1 MRFVA
6 GAAAFALLAGG
17 LGATVSAEAAT
28 TSHTNAST
36 PRVTATVP
44 PVNWGAC
51 PGYTDLQSVGAQ
63 CATIQ
68 VPLNPV
74 KDPTGP
80 TIPLEISMI
89 QHTSSSSDYQGIIL
103 SNPGGPG
110 GSGLDLN
117 YYLTQALLYEGSV
130 QKGAAAAN
138 DEASVADYDWIG
150 FDPRGI
156 NTSTTT
162 AGKPITCDANY
173 FSPDRKSYDPTTS
186 ALKNYWLQRSK
197 HYAYECTRKGA
208 AQNQLLSNDTTIDS
222 AYDMHAIMEALGQS
236 QLSYYGFSYGTYL
249 GQVYGSLFP
258 STVKRIILDSNI
270 DPRTV
275 WYQANLNQDVAF
287 NRNINI
293 WFKWL
298 AKYNKIFH
306 LGKTESAVSK
316 RFYGEE
322 AYLVK
327 HPIKV
332 GKKAVIGP
340 DEWVDLFLEAGY
352 YEQTWIGNSQEP
364 GLAYA
369 FADWMNKH
377 NTAARN
383 ELVDLYES
391 TDTPGNDN
399 EFAGYVGV
407 ECSEGHWPG
416 VKTELAEN
424 TKLNKHYPFE
434 TWGNAWFNAPC
445 MYWPYKSTTPE
456 KIDLKSVSS
465 GLLIDETLDAA
476 TPFEGSEYIRS
487 IFPNSV
493 LLAEPGGTTHADSLD
508 GDLCVD
514 NTVANYLATGSLPA
528 RNPHAKWDKTCK
540 PLLEGPVPPKNQPW
554 KPSSSTNRKAGV
566 VQRPLIDAEFLLAR

>member
-28 TSHTNAST
+28 SSRSVPT
-36 PRVTATVP
+36 PHAAVTPP

-51 PGYTDLQSVGAQ
+51 PSSYTDLQSVGAQ

-74 KDPTGP
+74 GDPTGP
-80 TIPLEISMI
+80 TTSLEISMI
-89 QHTSSSSDYQGIIL
+89 QHTSSPADYQGIIL

-117 YYLTQALLYEGSV
+117 YYLTQQLEYEAAHQTG
-130 QKGAAAAN
+130 QAAAN
-138 DEASVADYDWIG
+138 DTASVADYDWIG

-156 NTSTTT
+156 NTSTPT
-162 AGKPITCDANY
+162 ITCDANY
-173 FSPDRKSYDPTTS
+173 FSADRKSYDPTTK
-186 ALKNYWLQRSK
+186 ALLNYWLKRSK
-197 HYAYECTRKGA
+197 GYAHDCTKHGA
-208 AQNQLLSNDTTIDS
+208 AQNAVLSNDTTVDS
-222 AYDMHAIMEALGQS
+222 AYDMNAIMLDLGQS

-249 GQVYGSLFP
+249 GQVYASLFP
-258 STVKRIILDSNI
+258 STVKRLILDSNI
-270 DPRTV
+270 DPRAV
-275 WYQANLNQDVAF
+275 WYHANLNQDVAF

-298 AKYNKIFH
+298 AKYNKVFH

-322 AYLVK
+322 SYLAK

-332 GKKAVIGP
+332 GKKAAIGP

-352 YEQTWIGNSQEP
+352 YEQTWVGNPDEP
-364 GLAYA
+364 GLGYA
-369 FADWMNKH
+369 FADWINKH

-383 ELVDLYES
+383 ELVDLYEA
-391 TDTPGNDN
+391 TDAPGYDN
-399 EFAGYVGV
+399 EFAGYLAV
-407 ECSEGHWPG
+407 ECSDTSWPG
-416 VKTELAEN
+416 VKTELNAN
-424 TKLNKHYPFE
+424 AHLNKKYPFE
-434 TWGNAWFNAPC
+434 TWANNWFNAPC
-445 MYWPYKSTTPE
+445 YPGYWPYSRSKPA
-456 KIDLKSVSS
+456 KIDLKPVSS

-476 TPFEGSEYIRS
+476 TPFEGSEYVRS

-493 LLAEPGGTTHADSLD
+493 LLAEPGGTTHADSLF

-514 NTVANYLATGSLPA
+514 NTIAKYIATGYLPPRKA
-528 RNPHAKWDKTCK
+528 HANWDITCK
-540 PLLEGPVPPKNQPW
+540 PLLEGPIPPKKQPW
-554 KPSSSTNRKAGV
+554 KPSISAQRKPSIA
-566 VQRPLIDAEFLLAR
+566 QRPMINARFLLAR